1 MVNYCCTTLLSCLF
15 STPLLLIDLVGYR
28 IFFLS
33 KSIVRGGRNKAWSN
47 TQLLLLPGIDISMC
61 YWNGMLSGMS
71 KYASLKNPSQSI
83 PRGTFWAIITV
94 STAVIF
100 LSLLFLIRHD
110 AIWTYTFHTSLK
122 VLSLAMDGIMA
133 GCQSTLKR
141 QSSSY
146 RTPSAMDTMLWLNV
160 YATIVL
166 LVASHY
172 TGQLQLGMDMIFSKN
187 RTYIWLLFQLNLSA
201 SLGQVFIFLTIH
213 HFSPLT
219 TTTITTT
226 RKFFTIL
233 LSVYQFGH
241 VLDIYQWFS
250 IGLVFAGLY
259 LGIAAKLIESK
270 QHADD
275 EKKKIE

>member
-1 MVNYCCTTLLSCLF
+1 
-15 STPLLLIDLVGYR
+15 
-28 IFFLS
+28 
-33 KSIVRGGRNKAWSN
+33 
-47 TQLLLLPGIDISMC
+47 
-61 YWNGMLSGMS
+61 
-71 KYASLKNPSQSI
+71 
-83 PRGTFWAIITV
+83 
-94 STAVIF
+94 
-100 LSLLFLIRHD
+100 
-110 AIWTYTFHTSLK
+110 
-122 VLSLAMDGIMA
+122 MDGIMA

-141 QSSSY
+141 KSSTY

-172 TGQLQLGMDMIFSKN
+172 NGQLQLGMDMIFSKN
-187 RTYIWLLFQLNLSA
+187 RTYIWLLFQLNLST

-226 RKFFTIL
+226 RKFVTIL
-233 LSVYQFGH
+233 LSVYKFGH
-241 VLDIYQWFS
+241 VLDLYQWFS
-250 IGLVFAGLY
+250 IGFVFCGLY

-270 QHADD
+270 QHTDD